1 MKQHL
6 RQWFGLACLLS
17 LGSLVGCSSSA
28 GFDPG
33 VASASAPAMGGGVQK
48 QQAVAGRM
56 LVWTAQMGIEV
67 EDLNVAAAQ
76 LDSQM
81 ADLGGYVEERGDY
94 GSQRRRF
101 VFRVPSAAFETALNT
116 LEQAGEVRSRE
127 VKGVDVTEQ
136 YVDLETRLA
145 NNRALRDRLRELLA
159 KAREVKDILLIETE
173 LNRLQSEIDSMEAR
187 LRLLGDQVQ
196 LATLTVDLY
205 QKQAAKPRTIYGP
218 LGYLYKG
225 TEWFVTKLFVIRE

>member
-1 MKQHL
+1 MKKYL
-6 RQWFGLACLLS
+6 RHWFAPVCLLLLGGLA
-17 LGSLVGCSSSA
+17 GCSSTGGFEPGTAARAPNAVSA
-28 GFDPG
+28 AQSP
-33 VASASAPAMGGGVQK
+33 SAAT
-48 QQAVAGRM
+48 GRM
-56 LVWTAQMGIEV
+56 LVWTAQISIEV
-67 EDLNVAAAQ
+67 ADLNVAAAQ
-76 LDSQM
+76 LDSQI
-81 ADLGGYVEERGDY
+81 AALGGYVEERGDY

-101 VFRVPSAAFETALNT
+101 VFRVPSAAFETALST

-145 NNRALRDRLRELLA
+145 NNRVLRDRLRELLA
-159 KAREVKDILLIETE
+159 KASEVKDILLIETE
-173 LNRLQSEIDSMEAR
+173 LNRLQSEIDAMEAR
-187 LRLLGDQVQ
+187 LRVLGDQVQ
-196 LATLTVDLY
+196 LATLTADLY